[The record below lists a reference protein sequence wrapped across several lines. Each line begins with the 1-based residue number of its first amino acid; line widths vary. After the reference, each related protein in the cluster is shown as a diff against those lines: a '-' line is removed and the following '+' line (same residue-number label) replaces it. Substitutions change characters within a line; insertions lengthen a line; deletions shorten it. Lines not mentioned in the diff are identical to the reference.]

1 MKFSA
6 ILVLFSAL
14 VLCTFPVQAA
24 EEDGRYRIIAPSKTK
39 IILLDSA
46 MGRTWLMTKENE
58 WKQIEFFR
66 DGRGPR
72 NQITPEKMSPTKSK
86 RSWDGG
92 FSSKP
97 LDPAKPSP
105 LSPLKPNKTP

>member
-1 MKFSA
+1 
-6 ILVLFSAL
+6 
-14 VLCTFPVQAA
+14 
-24 EEDGRYRIIAPSKTK
+24 
-39 IILLDSA
+39 

-72 NQITPEKMSPTKSK
+72 NQITPEKMSPAKSK

-97 LDPAKPSP
+97 LAPAKPTP
-105 LSPLKPNKTP
+105 LSPLKPGKTP